1 MIELYFMAS
10 FVRDLR
16 SLEKD
21 LADEAVEK
29 MNLLKDRKNHV
40 SLKVHKL
47 RGALSGKWSF
57 SVNYKTRIVF
67 KFLSDDEA
75 VLLAIGDHDVY
86 K

>member
-10 FVRDLR
+10 FVRGLR

-21 LADEAVEK
+21 LADEATEK
-29 MNLLKDRKNHV
+29 IELLKDRKNHD
-40 SLKVHKL
+40 SLNVHKR